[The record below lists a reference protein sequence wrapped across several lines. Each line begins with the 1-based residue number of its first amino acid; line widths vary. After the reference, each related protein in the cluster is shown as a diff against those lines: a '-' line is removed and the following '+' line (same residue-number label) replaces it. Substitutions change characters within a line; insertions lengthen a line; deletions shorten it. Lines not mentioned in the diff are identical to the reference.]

1 MILCKE
7 RSKKSLLTIYI
18 GFSPHNGGAAL
29 TSMVNTINI
38 SVYEVILIF
47 LMFYI
52 KNCGVCTRDEVESN
66 RV

>member
-1 MILCKE
+1 
-7 RSKKSLLTIYI
+7 
-18 GFSPHNGGAAL
+18 
-29 TSMVNTINI
+29 MVNTINI

-66 RV
+66 RAWQLFNLFCINDLIIFPI